1 MGEKIVF
8 LSLQTFPGHLVQ
20 AQCLQSPNQCRR
32 TNCVHSILL
41 TKDGEARVG
50 RVTTKMR
57 DYWLLTSAWVRIPSN
72 FQGFIVRWTDFCATF
87 SIKYFWVPW
96 TMKLDLALHTRW
108 SLDLGKMILASLVS
122 NLLAND
128 GWVCPSC
135 DTLQF
140 DKHHYCS
147 LRELAPPRLL
157 YPRLS
162 LVVRVVAVRDIHWP
176 AWRGWGSS
184 PHTCWVTLVK
194 NLSLIFNLLKVS
206 LNRTR
211 LYEMIRL

>member
-1 MGEKIVF
+1 MLVGSIPKLSKNFMFVDGWENRVF
-8 LSLQTFPGHLVQ
+8 VTFPGHLVQ

-41 TKDGEARVG
+41 TKDGEARVE

-57 DYWLLTSAWVRIPSN
+57 DYW
-72 FQGFIVRWTDFCATF
+72 IVTDFGYKCLSSNPVKF
-87 SIKYFWVPW
+87 SRVHCEMDGPLCCVLYKILLSAMDNGAWLGFAHKMVS
-96 TMKLDLALHTRW
+96 LSV
-108 SLDLGKMILASLVS
+108 SLDLRKMILASLVS

-147 LRELAPPRLL
+147 LGSLLLLDFCTLAL
-157 YPRLS
+157 
-162 LVVRVVAVRDIHWP
+162 
-176 AWRGWGSS
+176 
-184 PHTCWVTLVK
+184 
-194 NLSLIFNLLKVS
+194 F
-206 LNRTR
+206 
-211 LYEMIRL
+211 